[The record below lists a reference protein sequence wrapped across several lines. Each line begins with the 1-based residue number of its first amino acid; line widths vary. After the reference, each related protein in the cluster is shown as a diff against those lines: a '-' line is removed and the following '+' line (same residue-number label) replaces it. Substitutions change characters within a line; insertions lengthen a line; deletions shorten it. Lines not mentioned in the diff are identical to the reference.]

1 MSKQRPRFAIID
13 GDVLAYRFGFS
24 AEDFHQWPNGAT
36 SVEVDFEK
44 AIEASYQWLQEV
56 TQKLNAEDF
65 VIALSCEP
73 SSDCFRND
81 IYPEYKANR
90 KNSRKPELWA
100 DVRQYLKEN
109 YRYIQRPKLEGD
121 DVCGILATIDPG
133 RPACPSWL
141 KDWPCKDRV
150 IVGMD
155 KDFLTI
161 PCRVYQ
167 PAMEWVKKAER
178 RVVVDEESAAYH
190 HMFQTL
196 AGDSV
201 DNYRGC
207 PYVGEQRAHAVLDSA
222 LEATYEAMWP
232 LVVEQYERKGLTED
246 DALLQ
251 ARLARILR
259 AEDYNFKTKEVIL
272 WDPK

>member
-1 MSKQRPRFAIID
+1 MNKQRPRFAIID

-36 SVEVDFEK
+36 SVEVDFEQ

-81 IYPEYKANR
+81 IYPDYKANR
-90 KNSRKPELWA
+90 KNSRKPALWA
-100 DVRQYLKEN
+100 DVREYLKEN
-109 YRYIQRPKLEGD
+109 FRYVQRPKLEGD
-121 DVCGILATIDPG
+121 DVCGILATVEPDRG
-133 RPACPSWL
+133 GCPSWL
-141 KDWPCKDRV
+141 RDWPCRDRV

-155 KDFLTI
+155 KDFLTV

-167 PAMEWVKKAER
+167 PAMEWVQKPER
-178 RVVVDEESAAYH
+178 RLVVDEESAARH

-196 AGDSV
+196 TGDSV
-201 DNYRGC
+201 DNYKGC
-207 PYVGEQRAHAVLDSA
+207 PGIGEVKAEKLMQDWGP
-222 LEATYEAMWP
+222 TYEVMWP
-232 LVVEQYERKGLTED
+232 LVVDQFERKGLTED

-259 AEDYNFKTKEVIL
+259 AEDYDFKAKEVIL
-272 WDPK
+272 WNPM